1 MVKYVITP
9 WRDRAELL
17 MVKDQFCMDD
27 PAPKGVQAESATQL
41 EARRIQK
48 RKDQHA
54 AVARVAMWMQRG
66 NCPHLVEST
75 ALLTAAVLSD
85 EEASDEN
92 AASSS
97 YALRAAYSAA
107 FSRSVLWKPLHQD
120 CGQ

>member
-1 MVKYVITP
+1 MQYVITP

-17 MVKDQFCMDD
+17 KVKDQFSTEEPVSISARPHD
-27 PAPKGVQAESATQL
+27 PGQL
-41 EARRIQK
+41 EEMRSKK
-48 RKDQHA
+48 RKDQHL

-85 EEASDEN
+85 EEASEEN

-107 FSRSVLWKPLHQD
+107 FSR
-120 CGQ
+120 